1 MDEKQKQYLSDKAKE
16 VREQNRVFRQRINQ
30 LFAKKYRYSL
40 RFEDAMI
47 DDDGKAYIN
56 IDLTK
61 IETPFSV
68 FSYDRRIDQEIYD
81 YIENEAFYLRVAIP
95 LVINFDDGGKYS
107 EELKDKIRKAVV
119 RHYSLQYEDKRL
131 EWEKGTFF
139 GAIVLAIGLLFLAT
153 YIVTSI
159 ILANFGID
167 NIFIEI
173 LCIMSWVFVWQSV
186 DAFFFS
192 GRQRKI
198 DVYNAGQLALA
209 EVRFGEPPTI
219 KKK

>member
-1 MDEKQKQYLSDKAKE
+1 MNEKTREYLREKGKE
-16 VREQNRVFRQRINQ
+16 VREQNRVFRSRINQ

-47 DDDGKAYIN
+47 GDDGKAYIN

-61 IETPFSV
+61 IDTPFSV
-68 FSYDRRIDQEIYD
+68 FSYDRRIDSEIYD

-95 LVINFDDGGKYS
+95 LVINFDDGGKYTD
-107 EELKDKIRKAVV
+107 ELKEKIRKSVV

-131 EWEKGTFF
+131 EWAKGRMF
-139 GAIVLAIGLLFLAT
+139 GSIVLGIGIIFLLT
-153 YIVTSI
+153 YILLSVFVLSN
-159 ILANFGID
+159 LGLD
-167 NIFIEI
+167 NIYIE
-173 LCIMSWVFVWQSV
+173 LLAIMSWVFIWQSV

-192 GRQRKI
+192 GHERLI

-209 EVRFGEPPTI
+209 EVRFGAPPTI
-219 KKK
+219 KK